1 MRSLSWVII
10 QYNQCPSKKGKLDT
24 GESHVK
30 MKGEIKGI
38 HLEAKECQRLTAT
51 ARHQGRGVERIL
63 THSPQKK
70 LTL

>member
-1 MRSLSWVII
+1 M
-10 QYNQCPSKKGKLDT
+10 DT

-51 ARHQGRGVERIL
+51 ARHQGRGVEWIL